1 MGCCRSRPAPGS
13 NADVRPAAVSF
24 SDSVVR
30 RNLDLLLAG
39 DLGALGSDKPEWVRS
54 WAMSRLQ

>member
-1 MGCCRSRPAPGS
+1 
-13 NADVRPAAVSF
+13 VSF
-24 SDSVVR
+24 SDSVVW